1 MEDTI
6 CAVATTP
13 GIGAISIVRVT
24 GADAI
29 FIVNSIFKGNNLCK
43 VKSHTVSYGHITD
56 GTSNIDEVLAIVMR
70 APKTYTT
77 EDTVEI
83 NCHGGISTTKKVME
97 LLLQKGCR
105 LAEPGEFTKRA
116 FLNGRINLLE
126 AESVNDLIVAK
137 TDASRTLAL
146 NNVDGKLTKIIKKLR
161 EKMVKLISNIE
172 VNIDYPEYT
181 DEVQVTNDMMK
192 TYLSEITEEL
202 DFLVKGSKNGRIV
215 KEGINVAIIGKPNVG
230 KSSILN
236 HLLDEEKA
244 IVTDIAGT
252 TRDIVEGSITLNGVQ
267 LNFIDTA
274 GIRDTEDVVEK
285 IGVDKSKKTALCAD
299 LILFVLNNNEKEI
312 TKEELELLQQY
323 DKRKV
328 MIVLNKCDLESK
340 LNVDSLKGFDIV
352 LGNTFDLN
360 GLDTLKNAIQEKFN
374 LGEIVNQDMCYL
386 SNLRQIDLIEKAS
399 AAIKNANQSFKDGMS
414 VDIIE
419 IDIKQA
425 WEILG
430 ELIGE
435 AYSDELV
442 DTIFSNFCL
451 GK

>member
-24 GADAI
+24 GIDAI
-29 FIVNSIFKGNNLCK
+29 KIVNSIFRGKNLEK
-43 VKSHTVSYGHITD
+43 VSSHSVIYGHIVFQEKV
-56 GTSNIDEVLAIVMR
+56 IDEVLVILMKG
-70 APKTYTT
+70 PKTYTT

-83 NCHGGISTTKKVME
+83 NCHGGINTTNKVME
-97 LLLQKGCR
+97 VLLKNGCR

-137 TDASRTLAL
+137 TDASRVLAL
-146 NNVDGKLTKIIKKLR
+146 NNVDGKLTKVIQNLR

-172 VNIDYPEYT
+172 VNIDYPEYQ
-181 DEVQVTNDMMK
+181 DEVQITRDLLEK
-192 TYLSEITEEL
+192 YLKEITDEL
-202 DFLVKGSKNGRIV
+202 HFLVSGAKSGRIV
-215 KEGINVAIIGKPNVG
+215 KNGINVAIIGSPNVG

-252 TRDIVEGSITLNGVQ
+252 TRDIVEGSISLNGVQ
-267 LNFIDTA
+267 VNFIDTA

-285 IGVDKSKKTALCAD
+285 IGVDKSKQMAKNAD
-299 LILFVLNNNEKEI
+299 LILFVLNANNAI
-312 TKEELELLQQY
+312 TEEELLLLHQL
-323 DKRKV
+323 DKEKV
-328 MIVLNKCDLESK
+328 VVFINKNDLKINISLEKLNDYPIIYGNTIDVKGLDGLKAAIEEKFSLES
-340 LNVDSLKGFDIV
+340 
-352 LGNTFDLN
+352 
-360 GLDTLKNAIQEKFN
+360 
-374 LGEIVNQDMCYL
+374 IVNQDMCYL

-399 AAIKNANQSFKDGMS
+399 ASIQNAWNSFQNGMD
-414 VDIIE
+414 VDLVE
-419 IDIKQA
+419 IDIREA

-435 AYSDELV
+435 ASPEELV
-442 DTIFSNFCL
+442 DNIFSHFCL